1 MNARYIWGLMAM
13 TAIVLL
19 SGIEPARAQQQEN
32 KPVPGNGLPG
42 VPLLEVLDAVSD
54 DSDMTFVVGV
64 GVASDVVVGPLRTRD
79 VTYANLLTIL
89 GNNGLAAVTIGDE
102 VSIIPVGAVRQY
114 PLPLLTEKDDSIA
127 AQEWVTWIVPLAN
140 AQAAELVPILRP
152 LMPRA
157 GHLAANVSTNS
168 MLIVDRYANA
178 RRVHEVL
185 MRMDS
190 MAD

>member
-1 MNARYIWGLMAM
+1 MNARYISGLMAM

-19 SGIEPARAQQQEN
+19 SSIEPACAQQQEN

-42 VPLLEVLDAVSD
+42 VPLLEVLDAASD
-54 DSDMTFVVGV
+54 NSDMTFVVGV

-79 VTYANLLTIL
+79 VTYASLLTIL

-102 VSIIPVGAVRQY
+102 VSVVPVDAIRQY
-114 PLPLLTEKDDSIA
+114 PLPLLTEKDDSVA
-127 AQEWVTWIVPLAN
+127 AQEWVTWVVPLAN
-140 AQAAELVPILRP
+140 ARAAELVPILRP
-152 LMPRA
+152 LLPRA
-157 GHLAANVSTNS
+157 GHLAANDSSNS

-178 RRVHEVL
+178 RRVHEIL